1 MSANNSESKGEIIT
15 PTEHHLSKMADI
27 FQSGQAP
34 HCASHPEIFCE
45 ANNRDEIINYIRGY
59 FEPRNLLR
67 RRGRRKFARVWV
79 VDGEVGG
86 YLLYQLHQT
95 SDVFF
100 GDKRWTCYVD
110 DIAIDPNFQKA
121 GGASQL
127 MDALMEEVSGLKN
140 CLVSGQ
146 VWRDNVASEAL
157 FRKYGFDDRSKTF
170 FRVMD

>member
-1 MSANNSESKGEIIT
+1 MSTDNPQINGEIVT
-15 PTEHHLSKMADI
+15 PSDQHLSKMADI
-27 FQSGQAP
+27 FEAGQAP
-34 HCASHPEIFCE
+34 HCASHPQIFCE
-45 ANNRDEIINYIRGY
+45 ANNRQGIISYIRGY
-59 FEPRNLLR
+59 FEPRNPLR
-67 RRGRRKFARVWV
+67 RRGRRKFARVWI

-100 GDKRWTCYVD
+100 GDERWVCYVD
-110 DIAIDPNFQKA
+110 DIAIDPDFQKA

-146 VWRDNVASEAL
+146 VWRDNDASEAL
-157 FRKYGFDDRSKTF
+157 FRKFGFDDKSKTF